1 MARRGSGGPRISRID
16 RPTGVDSIDPPVYQE
31 PASVL
36 SRDDEP
42 SRGDEGSGG
51 DKGQRGG
58 GDRDK
63 YFNCCACVIAVL
75 YNQLARDRGEGG
87 VVLANDIASRFPF
100 GRDTGLSPEDAMK
113 TMQEWEPDLHPESV
127 IAYPGNPVAR
137 AGHYAVFD
145 MTNHHVIYGF
155 RSTTGSFQLWDPTI
169 ERPVA
174 SDNFLERAQ
183 QKPGVRNIW
192 NYIVTWRG
200 EPLSGVDADEL

>member
-1 MARRGSGGPRISRID
+1 MARRGPGGPRISRID
-16 RPTGVDSIDPPVYQE
+16 RPTDVDSIDPPVYQE

-36 SRDDEP
+36 SR
-42 SRGDEGSGG
+42 GDEGG
-51 DKGQRGG
+51 KGQRGG

-145 MTNHHVIYGF
+145 MTNRHVIYGF

-200 EPLSGVDADEL
+200 ESLSGVDVDEL

>member
-1 MARRGSGGPRISRID
+1 
-16 RPTGVDSIDPPVYQE
+16 VDSIDPPVYQE

-36 SRDDEP
+36 SR
-42 SRGDEGSGG
+42 GDEGG
-51 DKGQRGG
+51 KGQRGG

-87 VVLANDIASRFPF
+87 LVLANDIASRFPF
-100 GRDTGLSPEDAMK
+100 GRETGLTPEDAMK

-145 MTNHHVIYGF
+145 MTNEHVIYGF
-155 RSTTGSFQLWDPTI
+155 RSTTGSFHLWDPTI
-169 ERPVA
+169 ETPVA
-174 SDNFLERAQ
+174 ADTFIENAQ
-183 QKPGVRNIW
+183 
-192 NYIVTWRG
+192 
-200 EPLSGVDADEL
+200 

>member
-16 RPTGVDSIDPPVYQE
+16 RPTDVDSIDPPVYQE

-36 SRDDEP
+36 SR
-42 SRGDEGSGG
+42 GDEGG
-51 DKGQRGG
+51 KGQRGG

-87 VVLANDIASRFPF
+87 LVLANDIASRFPF
-100 GRDTGLSPEDAMK
+100 GRETGLTPEDAMK

-145 MTNHHVIYGF
+145 MTNEHVIYGF
-155 RSTTGSFQLWDPTI
+155 RSTTGSFQLWDPSI

-174 SDNFLERAQ
+174 ADTFIENAQ
-183 QKPGVRNIW
+183 
-192 NYIVTWRG
+192 
-200 EPLSGVDADEL
+200 